1 MLPVAGVDWL
11 VVVCDLEVAEG
22 DDCVF
27 WADGVE
33 LCEDGVEED
42 ADGADE
48 FELFGLCAAG
58 GELFLGCSLGDCAYA
73 PAPSIKPMAVVINK
87 RSLMFHSLCWC
98 WPKDVKLTLAAN
110 ALFQIAAGISSW

>member
-1 MLPVAGVDWL
+1 LLPAAGVDWL
-11 VVVCDLEVAEG
+11 VVVCDLELAEG

-48 FELFGLCAAG
+48 FELF
-58 GELFLGCSLGDCAYA
+58 
-73 PAPSIKPMAVVINK
+73 
-87 RSLMFHSLCWC
+87 
-98 WPKDVKLTLAAN
+98 
-110 ALFQIAAGISSW
+110 

>member
-1 MLPVAGVDWL
+1 MLSCRICEGGEAWFDWVCEREESLLPAAGVDWL
-11 VVVCDLEVAEG
+11 VVVCDLELAEG

-48 FELFGLCAAG
+48 FELF
-58 GELFLGCSLGDCAYA
+58 
-73 PAPSIKPMAVVINK
+73 
-87 RSLMFHSLCWC
+87 
-98 WPKDVKLTLAAN
+98 
-110 ALFQIAAGISSW
+110 